1 MLSEYEFKLIQEFSE
16 VWKVLKSLSNVGLL
30 ALDLLVLVW
39 KWNHILLLK
48 AILNRSRM
56 KNV

>member
-48 AILNRSRM
+48 AILKM